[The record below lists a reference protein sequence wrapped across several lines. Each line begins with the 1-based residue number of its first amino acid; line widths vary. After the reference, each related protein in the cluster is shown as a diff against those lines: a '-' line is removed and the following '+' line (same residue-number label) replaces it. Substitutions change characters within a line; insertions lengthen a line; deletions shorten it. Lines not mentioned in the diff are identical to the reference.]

1 MFCNKYIKEIERLQK
16 EIEELESLN
25 EELKRENVS
34 LLDKNKALENK
45 CKELEAKLSIQK
57 EENEEKLELEEIASE
72 SEERIYELKK
82 LEEVKEFVFELIKH
96 LKNTFNLLNA
106 EIDKIVS
113 FTDNTNASFSQLEN
127 SIEEINNVIQLI
139 KDISEQTNLLALN
152 AAIEAARAGE
162 HGRGFAV
169 VADEV
174 RNLAERTQEA
184 TKEVEVT
191 INSLKQS
198 SGNITNES
206 KTLVTI
212 TNTMYSLMNEFKEV
226 FDKLYSTDLESIQE
240 FKDILKK
247 IMELNEKLQKAVQ
260 TLKAH

>member
-1 MFCNKYIKEIERLQK
+1 MFCNKYIQEIEKLKKEIED
-16 EIEELESLN
+16 LETLN
-25 EELKRENVS
+25 EELKRENRE
-34 LLDKNKALENK
+34 LKDKNKALEYEIENLK
-45 CKELEAKLSIQK
+45 AKLQEEPK
-57 EENEEKLELEEIASE
+57 EKECELEEIATE

-82 LEEVKEFVFELIKH
+82 LEEVKEFVLELIKE
-96 LKNTFNLLNA
+96 LKDTFNLLNA

-226 FDKLYSTDLESIQE
+226 FDKLYSADLESIQE
-240 FKDILKK
+240 FKDILKR
-247 IMELNEKLQKAVQ
+247 IVELNDKLQKAVQ
-260 TLKAH
+260 TLKAR